1 MAVNHY
7 SILEKPLVTEKST
20 MMQEQGNRVMF
31 RVRRS
36 ANKLQIKDAVQNI
49 FNVTVLDV
57 NTINVKPKSRRFG
70 RHEGQTKAWKKAIV
84 LLKEGDRIDFFEGV

>member
-36 ANKLQIKDAVQNI
+36 ANKLQIKGAVQNI